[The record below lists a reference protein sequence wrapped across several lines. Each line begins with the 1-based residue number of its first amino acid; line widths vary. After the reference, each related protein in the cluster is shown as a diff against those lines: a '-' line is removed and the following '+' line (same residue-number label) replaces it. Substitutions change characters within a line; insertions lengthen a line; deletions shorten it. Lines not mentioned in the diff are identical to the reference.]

1 MSAVLIYIMHYRETI
16 SNISINAIVIN
27 IRVKL
32 CQEITSIIQ
41 RANDALFSFL
51 MTLFMN
57 VKAALEQDRSLLFNL
72 PMTLFMNVIAALEQG
87 SNSSKT
93 LSSPL
98 RSVF

>member
-51 MTLFMN
+51 MTL
-57 VKAALEQDRSLLFNL
+57 S
-72 PMTLFMNVIAALEQG
+72 MNVIAALEQD
-87 SNSSKT
+87 SS
-93 LSSPL
+93 L
-98 RSVF
+98 RTR